1 MRVLRYYPNNYQK
14 LRIRRD
20 LWIII
25 SAILI
30 LTVIPGCAG
39 WLRSRPG
46 STDQPVSTMQN
57 ATTDPVTPIIIA
69 TTPPTLAPT
78 EPKSVPKVS
87 FSSAVPETLI
97 ELVRQSEGVNT
108 SQRSIRGDFQL
119 EPAAVKRENK
129 LAALWVYAL
138 VAPFPT
144 VADNL
149 SLLDLKTIWQNG
161 GSGES
166 EFGEIYLTADTL
178 AGFTSLWGAPDNE
191 IICIAK
197 SEELLD
203 RAWAEKNSLA
213 IIPFESISPRWKV
226 LQVDGM
232 SPLDPHLDIE
242 LYPLKLY
249 FQWVANPGIDTASL
263 QSPPELPAT
272 NRDSNKFSTV
282 ILTGTTALVRSIAE
296 KMEEKGVDYPAG
308 DIAVWLKAADI
319 THISNEVSFY
329 QKCPPAIPVRKEMRF
344 CSDPK
349 YIQLFEAVGA
359 DVIESTGNHLVD
371 WGVEPF
377 VYTIGL
383 YKENGFKYYG
393 GGLNLEEARKPLI
406 LEHAGTRLAFIGCN
420 ISGPENDWA
429 TDQTAGSAPCDLEWM
444 SAEVKKLSSEGI
456 LPIVTFQH
464 YEVDDYQPMNLTR
477 QHFQLMAEAGAVI
490 VSGSQAHF
498 PHGFAFYNGTFMHY
512 GLGNLFFDQMF
523 DGNRREFIDRHVF
536 YDGHYLGVEL
546 LTAMLEDYSRP
557 RPMTA
562 DERTQMLTT
571 YFEAS
576 GW

>member
-1 MRVLRYYPNNYQK
+1 MILSV
-14 LRIRRD
+14 
-20 LWIII
+20 
-25 SAILI
+25 ILI
-30 LTVIPGCAG
+30 LTGIPGCASLFG
-39 WLRSRPG
+39 GRQGNSSQPIITPQNATSDASVTPASLQKSPTPAPTKAKTVPSLYFSAAVPEKLIDLIRLSERVNISPQAELADYQLEAEAAQRVDRPG
-46 STDQPVSTMQN
+46 SV
-57 ATTDPVTPIIIA
+57 
-69 TTPPTLAPT
+69 
-78 EPKSVPKVS
+78 
-87 FSSAVPETLI
+87 
-97 ELVRQSEGVNT
+97 
-108 SQRSIRGDFQL
+108 
-119 EPAAVKRENK
+119 
-129 LAALWVYAL
+129 WVYAL

-149 SLLDLKTIWQNG
+149 SMKDLKAIWQQ
-161 GSGES
+161 GES
-166 EFGEIYLTADTL
+166 GKGEFGEIYLTADTL
-178 AGFTSLWGAPDNE
+178 AGFSALWGAPDEKNLR
-191 IICIAK
+191 IAE

-203 RAWAEKNSLA
+203 LAWAQKNSLA
-213 IIPFESISPRWKV
+213 IIPFEDISPRWKV

-232 SPLDPHLDIE
+232 SPLDPHLNIKE
-242 LYPLKLY
+242 YPLKIF
-249 FQWVANPGIDTASL
+249 FQWTANPGVDTASL
-263 QSPPELPAT
+263 QSPPNLPET
-272 NRDSNKFSTV
+272 NRDPHKFTTV

-308 DIAVWLKAADI
+308 DIAGWLKAADI
-319 THISNEVSFY
+319 THISNEVPFY

-349 YIQLFEAVGA
+349 FIELFDAVGA
-359 DVIESTGNHLVD
+359 DVIELTGNHLID

-383 YKENGFKYYG
+383 YKEKGFKYYG

-420 ISGPENDWA
+420 ISGPDNDWA
-429 TDQTAGSAPCDLEWM
+429 TDQTAGAAPCDLEWM
-444 SAEVKKLSSEGI
+444 SAEVTKLRSDGI

-498 PHGFAFYNGTFMHY
+498 PHGFAFFNDTFMHY
-512 GLGNLFFDQMF
+512 GLGNLFFDQMY

-536 YDGHYLGVEL
+536 YDGRYLGVEL

-557 RPMTA
+557 RPMTTV
-562 DERTQMLTT
+562 ERNQMLST
-571 YFEAS
+571 YFQVS